1 MFLNFFFRGGGGG
14 AGFNYLMP
22 HYKKTF
28 RNYDITTVR
37 ATAKNN
43 EKLYSNLSFPQTFYV
58 LTFLIGMEVSA
69 EIMRKY
75 LSAESRDGKLSY
87 ILMFSE
93 RHKSVVKV

>member
-1 MFLNFFFRGGGGG
+1 
-14 AGFNYLMP
+14 
-22 HYKKTF
+22 
-28 RNYDITTVR
+28 
-37 ATAKNN
+37 
-43 EKLYSNLSFPQTFYV
+43 
-58 LTFLIGMEVSA
+58 MEVSA